1 MNMET
6 IFATWKL
13 ILKILL
19 NSLQRFDKKSIF
31 EKIKFKMKKLL
42 FVLFIGYFSS
52 SYSQTD
58 YSFVYNN
65 DLILKK
71 GISLYEEKKYADA
84 IKEYEK
90 ISKVDPK
97 YLEAQYEKALAL
109 AALEKKDELKAFFE
123 DLHAKNLMPEFPT
136 LYTLYGSF
144 LSDQKEFDQSEKIF
158 KEGEKYLPN
167 SSNFLYNFA
176 ILHVRKEES
185 QKAVDLLKRIITQD
199 PNHGSSHYLL
209 GAIALDNGKIV
220 EASLA
225 MMSYLAIAPNGR
237 HAEKAINNLNAK
249 YGENYLGTNKMVFSK
264 SGDNFEEME
273 VILRNQLPLKSAY
286 KVKSEI
292 DDVIIRQIQAVAE
305 YTLEHKMGDGFFET
319 IYIPWIKDMMEKQR
333 FEAYSYYILQSMEEK
348 IGKKLTSK
356 KKLMI
361 EFNDNYVLGDF
372 WNSFGKRKMD
382 LFGTQQEVIV
392 SIKDQVPYLIG
403 QQINGKSEGKHKYLN
418 ENGNLAGELNFK
430 NNELDGYQKY
440 FDEKGTLIEEKSF
453 KNGKVDG
460 TRTAYYSNGLKSVVE
475 NYVDDVLNGLGT
487 SYYVNGG
494 KQCEV
499 NFVQGERDGK
509 LVCLYPNGSIK
520 SESNYVKGKLNGPYL
535 SYNQVGDITETYTC
549 VNDLINGKYLEYY
562 DGKLIKSE
570 TEYVNGKI
578 KDFYKT
584 YYSNGTL
591 EKESTYE
598 AGKIK
603 KSVSYFPN
611 GKKSSESFYNDN
623 EELETYNYFDSNG
636 NKYFEEKYKSGELKS
651 AVQYAKN
658 NPKPIEISLSSK
670 PFIMKDFDGNP
681 LATGNFEKGKKSG
694 EWNHHFISGKKRLQ
708 EFYTLGY
715 QNGLSQ
721 DYNKNGSISAI
732 KNYSNDTLNGLYEV
746 YENGKLDRNY
756 SYEKGRQNGPYKT
769 FYTDGSLKSEGFL
782 VNGGTNFEKLSYW
795 QNGTISKRERYIE
808 DVLTFSENYNSK
820 GEKDSSFDCINKT
833 GKFTITHNNATTT
846 VTNELINGELNGKLL
861 EKDKFNNPLTET
873 EFINGL
879 RHNGYKDY
887 SPLGT
892 IYREST
898 FYAGKMNGL
907 DKIYDIVG
915 NLRYTNENTFGDE
928 NGKLTRFYHN
938 KSKMQECN
946 QLNSSIEGDFTYFNQ
961 KGEPVLIIGYQENTI
976 KYYIKKNKT
985 GELNEKVE
993 IIGQNAD
1000 IASSYPNGKTAIAIK
1015 FEKGNVEGKFAIYSE
1030 LGKPEYEAYYSNNL
1044 LNGNRIEYYANGNIY
1059 KKEHFKNNNFD
1070 GIQEY
1075 FKEDGK
1081 PWLKAEYKNDELHGN
1096 VLIYNEGKLIT
1107 TKKYDSD
1114 ELVEIIK

>member
-1 MNMET
+1 
-6 IFATWKL
+6 
-13 ILKILL
+13 
-19 NSLQRFDKKSIF
+19 
-31 EKIKFKMKKLL
+31 MKKLL
-42 FVLFIGYFSS
+42 FALFIGYFSS

-71 GISLYEEKKYADA
+71 GISLYEEKKYAEA

-97 YLEAQYEKALAL
+97 YLDAQYEKAMAL
-109 AALEKKDELKAFFE
+109 SALEKKEELKAFFE
-123 DLHAKNLMPEFPT
+123 DLYAKKLMPEFPT
-136 LYTLYGSF
+136 LYTLYGNF
-144 LSDQKEFDQSEKIF
+144 LSDQKEYDQAEKTF

-167 SSNFLYNFA
+167 SSNFLYNLA
-176 ILHVRKEES
+176 ILYIRKEES
-185 QKAVDLLKRIITQD
+185 QKAVDVLERIITND
-199 PNHGSSHYLL
+199 PNHSSSHYLL

-237 HAEKAINNLNAK
+237 HAEKAITNLNAK
-249 YGENYLGTNKMVFSK
+249 YGQNYLGENKIVFSK

-292 DDVIIRQIQAVAE
+292 DDVIIRQIQAIAE
-305 YTLEHKMGDGFFET
+305 YSLEHKMGNGFFET
-319 IYIPWIKDMMEKQR
+319 MYIPWIKDMMEKQR

-348 IGKKLTSK
+348 IGKKLSSK

-361 EFNDNYVLGDF
+361 DFNDNYILAGF
-372 WNSFGKRKMD
+372 WDSFGKRKLD
-382 LFGTQQEVIV
+382 HFGTQQEVIV
-392 SIKDQVPYLIG
+392 SIKNMVPYLIG
-403 QQINGKSEGKHKYLN
+403 QQINGKSEGKYKYLN
-418 ENGNLAGELNFK
+418 GDGNLAGELNFK

-440 FDEKGTLIEEKSF
+440 FDAKGILNEEKSF

-460 TRTAYYSNGLKSVVE
+460 TRTAYYPNGLKSVVE
-475 NYVDDVLNGLGT
+475 NYADGVLNGLGT

-499 NFVQGERDGK
+499 NFVKGERDGK
-509 LVCLYPNGSIK
+509 LTCLYPNGSIK
-520 SESNYVKGKLNGPYL
+520 SEANYVNGKLNGL
-535 SYNQVGDITETYTC
+535 FSRYNEVGDIVETYTC
-549 VNDLINGKYLEYY
+549 VNDLIDGKYLEYY
-562 DGKLIKSE
+562 DGKLVKSE
-570 TEYVNGKI
+570 ADYANGKI
-578 KDFYKT
+578 KDSYKT

-598 AGKIK
+598 GGKIK
-603 KSVSYFPN
+603 KLVFYFSN
-611 GKKSSESFYNDN
+611 GKKSSESFYNDK
-623 EELETYNYFDSNG
+623 EELEAYNYFDSNG

-651 AVQYAKN
+651 AVQYLKN
-658 NPKPIEISLSSK
+658 NPKPVEISLSSK
-670 PFIMKDFDGNP
+670 PFTMKDFDGNQ
-681 LATGNFEKGKKSG
+681 LAAGNFEKGKKTG
-694 EWNHHFISGKKRLQ
+694 EWNHHFISGTKRLQ
-708 EFYTLGY
+708 EFYSRGN
-715 QNGLSQ
+715 QNGLSH
-721 DYNKNGSISAI
+721 DYNKNGEISSI

-746 YENGKLDRNY
+746 YENGKLDRSY
-756 SYEKGRQNGPYKT
+756 SYEKGRQNGPYKS

-782 VNGGTNFEKLSYW
+782 VNGGTNFEKLGYW
-795 QNGTISKRERYIE
+795 QNGTISKREKYIE
-808 DVLTFSENYNSK
+808 DVLTSYENYNSK
-820 GEKDSSFDCINKT
+820 GEKESSFDCINKT
-833 GKFTITHNNATTT
+833 GKFTISHNNGATTI
-846 VTNELINGELNGKLL
+846 TNELVNGELNGKLL

-873 EFINGL
+873 EFVNGQ
-879 RHNGYKDY
+879 RHNGYKEY

-892 IYREST
+892 INREIT

-915 NLRYTNENTFGDE
+915 NLRYSNENSFGDE
-928 NGKLTRFYHN
+928 NGKLIRYYHN
-938 KSKMQECN
+938 KSKMQECT
-946 QLNSSIEGDFTYFNQ
+946 QLNGLIEGNYTYFNQ
-961 KGEPVLIIGYQENTI
+961 KGEPILIIGYQNNVI

-1000 IASSYPNGKTAIAIK
+1000 IASLYPNGKTAITIK
-1015 FEKGNVEGKFAIYSE
+1015 FEKGNIEGKFAINNE
-1030 LGKPEYEAYYSNNL
+1030 LGKPEYEANYSNNS
-1044 LNGNRIEYYANGNIY
+1044 LNGTRIEYYVNGNVY
-1059 KKEHFKNNNFD
+1059 KKEHFKNDDFQ

-1081 PWLKAEYKNDELHGN
+1081 PWLTAEYKNDELHGN
-1096 VLIYNEGKLIT
+1096 VLIYNEGKIIT

>member
-1 MNMET
+1 M
-6 IFATWKL
+6 TWKL

-19 NSLQRFDKKSIF
+19 NYLQTFDKKSIF

-58 YSFVYNN
+58 YSFVYNS

-71 GISLYEEKKYADA
+71 GISLHEEKKYADA

-90 ISKVDPK
+90 ISKVDPR
-97 YLEAQYEKALAL
+97 YLDAQYEKAMAL
-109 AALEKKDELKAFFE
+109 SALEKKDELKAFFE
-123 DLHAKNLMPEFPT
+123 DLHAKNAMPEFPT

-144 LSDQKEFDQSEKIF
+144 LSDQKEYDQSEKIF

-176 ILHVRKEES
+176 ILHIRKEES
-185 QKAVDLLKRIITQD
+185 QKAVDLLERIISND

-209 GAIALDNGKIV
+209 GAIALDNGKIM
-220 EASLA
+220 EATLA
-225 MMSYLAIAPNGR
+225 MMSYLVIAPNGR
-237 HAEKAINNLNAK
+237 FAEKAIQNLNAK
-249 YGENYLGTNKMVFSK
+249 YGENYLGTNKIVFSK
-264 SGDNFEEME
+264 SGDNFEEIDI
-273 VILRNQLPLKSAY
+273 ILRNQLPLKSAY

-305 YTLEHKMGDGFFET
+305 YTLEHKMGEGFFET

-333 FEAYSYYILQSMEEK
+333 FEAYSYYILQSMEDK

-361 EFNDNYVLGDF
+361 DFNDNYVLGDF
-372 WNSFGKRKMD
+372 WNFFGKRKMD

-392 SIKDQVPYLIG
+392 TIKNSVPYLIG
-403 QQINGKSEGKHKYLN
+403 QQINGKSEGKFKYLN
-418 ENGNLAGELNFK
+418 DNGNLAGELNFK

-475 NYVDDVLNGLGT
+475 NYTDGILNGLGT

-509 LVCLYPNGSIK
+509 LVCLYPNGSKK

-535 SYNQVGDITETYTC
+535 SYNQVGDIMETYTC
-549 VNDLINGKYLEYY
+549 VNDLIDGKYLEYY
-562 DGKLIKSE
+562 DGKLVRSE
-570 TEYVNGKI
+570 AEYANGNI
-578 KDFYKT
+578 KDSYKA
-584 YYSNGTL
+584 YYSNGAL
-591 EKESTYE
+591 EKENTYE

-603 KSVSYFPN
+603 KSITYFPN
-611 GKKSSESFYNDN
+611 GKISTESLYNDK

-636 NKYFEEKYKSGELKS
+636 NKYFEEKYKSGVLNS
-651 AVQYAKN
+651 ALQYAKN
-658 NPKPIEISLSSK
+658 NPKPVVISLSSK
-670 PFIMKDFDGNP
+670 PFVMKDFDGNQ
-681 LATGNFEKGKKSG
+681 LAAGNFEKGKKTG
-694 EWNHHFISGKKRLQ
+694 EWNHHFSSGTKRLE
-708 EFYTLGY
+708 EFYSNKT
-715 QNGLSQ
+715 QNGLSH
-721 DYNKNGSISAI
+721 DYNKNGLTNSI
-732 KNYSNDTLNGLYEV
+732 KNFSNDTINGLYEV
-746 YENGKLDRNY
+746 YVNGKLDRNY
-756 SYEKGRQNGPYKT
+756 SYDKGRQNGPYKT
-769 FYTDGSLKSEGFL
+769 FYTDGSLKSEGYL
-782 VNGGTNFEKLSYW
+782 VNGGTNFEKLDYW
-795 QNGTISKRERYIE
+795 QNGTLSKREKYIE
-808 DVLTFSENYNSK
+808 DIMTSMETYNLK
-820 GEKDSSFDCINKT
+820 GEKENSFDCINKT
-833 GKFTITHNNATTT
+833 GKFTMNYNNGTRITTH
-846 VTNELINGELNGKLL
+846 ELVNGELNGKYF
-861 EKDKFNNPLTET
+861 EKDKFNNPLKES
-873 EFINGL
+873 EFINGM
-879 RHNGYKDY
+879 RHKEYKEY
-887 SPLGT
+887 TPLGT
-892 IYREST
+892 VHREST

-915 NLRYTNENTFGDE
+915 NLRYSNETTFGDE
-928 NGKLTRFYHN
+928 NGKLIRYYHN
-938 KSKMQECN
+938 KSKIQECT
-946 QLNSSIEGDFTYFNQ
+946 QLNGSIEGDYTYYNQ
-961 KGEPVLIIGYQENTI
+961 KGEPVLIIGYQDNNI

-993 IIGQNAD
+993 IIGETVE
-1000 IASSYPNGKTAIAIK
+1000 ISSSYPNGKTAITIQ
-1015 FEKGNVEGKFAIYSE
+1015 FEKGNMEGKFAINSE
-1030 LGKPEYEAYYSNNL
+1030 LGKPEYEVNYSNNL

-1059 KKEHFKNNNFD
+1059 KKEHFKNNDFD
-1070 GIQEY
+1070 GLQEY

>member
-1 MNMET
+1 MET
-6 IFATWKL
+6 IFETWKL

-19 NSLQRFDKKSIF
+19 NSLQTFDKKSIF

-84 IKEYEK
+84 LKEYEK
-90 ISKVDPK
+90 ISKVDPR
-97 YLEAQYEKALAL
+97 YLDAQYEKAMAL
-109 AALEKKDELKAFFE
+109 AALEKKEELKAFFE
-123 DLHAKNLMPEFPT
+123 DLHAKNVMPEFPT

-144 LSDQKEFDQSEKIF
+144 LSDQKEYDQSEKIF

-176 ILHVRKEES
+176 ILHIRKEES
-185 QKAVDLLKRIITQD
+185 QKAVDLLERIISND

-209 GAIALDNGKIV
+209 GAIALDNGKIM
-220 EASLA
+220 EATLA
-225 MMSYLAIAPNGR
+225 MMSYLVIAPNGR
-237 HAEKAINNLNAK
+237 FAEKAIQNLNAK
-249 YGENYLGTNKMVFSK
+249 YGENYLGTNKIVFSK
-264 SGDNFEEME
+264 SGDNFEEIDI
-273 VILRNQLPLKSAY
+273 ILRNQLPLKSAY

-333 FEAYSYYILQSMEEK
+333 FEAYSYYILQSMEDK

-361 EFNDNYVLGDF
+361 DFNDNYVLGDF
-372 WNSFGKRKMD
+372 WNFFGKRKMD

-392 SIKDQVPYLIG
+392 TIKNSVPYLIG
-403 QQINGKSEGKHKYLN
+403 QQINGKSEGKFKYLN
-418 ENGNLAGELNFK
+418 DNGNLAGELNFK

-475 NYVDDVLNGLGT
+475 NYTDGILNGLGT

-509 LVCLYPNGSIK
+509 LVCLYPNGSKK

-535 SYNQVGDITETYTC
+535 SYNQVGDIMETYTC
-549 VNDLINGKYLEYY
+549 VNDLIDGKYLEYY
-562 DGKLIKSE
+562 DGKLVRSE
-570 TEYVNGKI
+570 AEYANGNI
-578 KDFYKT
+578 KDSYKA
-584 YYSNGTL
+584 YYSNGAL
-591 EKESTYE
+591 EKENTYE

-603 KSVSYFPN
+603 KSITYFPN
-611 GKKSSESFYNDN
+611 GKISTESLYNDK

-636 NKYFEEKYKSGELKS
+636 NKYFEEKYKSGVLNS
-651 AVQYAKN
+651 ALQYAKN
-658 NPKPIEISLSSK
+658 NPKPVIISLSSK
-670 PFIMKDFDGNP
+670 PFVMKDFDGNQ
-681 LATGNFEKGKKSG
+681 LAAGNFEKGKKTG
-694 EWNHHFISGKKRLQ
+694 EWNHHFSSGTKRLE
-708 EFYTLGY
+708 EFYSNKT
-715 QNGLSQ
+715 QNGLSH
-721 DYNKNGSISAI
+721 DYNKNGLTNSI
-732 KNYSNDTLNGLYEV
+732 KNFSNDTINGLYEV
-746 YENGKLDRNY
+746 YVNGKLDRNY
-756 SYEKGRQNGPYKT
+756 SYDKGRQNGPYKT
-769 FYTDGSLKSEGFL
+769 FYTDGSLKSEGYL
-782 VNGGTNFEKLSYW
+782 VNGGTNFEKLDYW
-795 QNGTISKRERYIE
+795 QNGTLSKREKYIE
-808 DVLTFSENYNSK
+808 DIMTSMETYNLK
-820 GEKDSSFDCINKT
+820 GEKENSFDCINKT
-833 GKFTITHNNATTT
+833 GKFTMNYNNGTRITTH
-846 VTNELINGELNGKLL
+846 ELVNGELNGKYF
-861 EKDKFNNPLTET
+861 EKDKFNNPLKES
-873 EFINGL
+873 EFINGM
-879 RHNGYKDY
+879 RHKEYKEY
-887 SPLGT
+887 TPLGT
-892 IYREST
+892 VYREST

-915 NLRYTNENTFGDE
+915 NLRYSNETTFGDE
-928 NGKLTRFYHN
+928 NGKLIRYYHN
-938 KSKMQECN
+938 KSKIQECT
-946 QLNSSIEGDFTYFNQ
+946 QLNGSIEGDYTYYNQ
-961 KGEPVLIIGYQENTI
+961 KGEPVLIIGYQDNNI

-993 IIGQNAD
+993 IIGETVE
-1000 IASSYPNGKTAIAIK
+1000 ISSSYPNGKTAITIQ
-1015 FEKGNVEGKFAIYSE
+1015 FEKGNMEGKFAINSE
-1030 LGKPEYEAYYSNNL
+1030 LGKPEYEVNYSNNL
-1044 LNGNRIEYYANGNIY
+1044 LNGNRIEYYANGNVY
-1059 KKEHFKNNNFD
+1059 KKEHFKNNDFD
-1070 GIQEY
+1070 GLQEY

>member
-1 MNMET
+1 M
-6 IFATWKL
+6 IK
-13 ILKILL
+13 L
-19 NSLQRFDKKSIF
+19 NS
-31 EKIKFKMKKLL
+31 KMKKLL
-42 FVLFIGYFSS
+42 FVLFIGYFSN

-71 GISLYEEKKYADA
+71 GVSLYEEKKYADA

-90 ISKVDPK
+90 IIKVDPK
-97 YLEAQYEKALAL
+97 YLDVQYEKAMAL

-144 LSDQKEFDQSEKIF
+144 LSDQKEYDQSEKIF
-158 KEGEKYLPN
+158 SEGEKYLPN

-176 ILHVRKEES
+176 ILYIRKEES
-185 QKAVDLLKRIITQD
+185 QKAVDLLERIITND

-209 GAIALDNGKIV
+209 GAIALDNGKIA
-220 EASLA
+220 EATLA
-225 MMSYLAIAPNGR
+225 MMSYLIIAPNGR
-237 HAEKAINNLNAK
+237 YAEKAIQNLNAK
-249 YGENYLGTNKMVFSK
+249 YGQNYLGKNKIIFSK
-264 SGDNFEEME
+264 SGDNFEEIE

-305 YTLEHKMGDGFFET
+305 YALEHKMGDGFFET
-319 IYIPWIKDMMEKQR
+319 LYIPWIKDMMEKQR

-361 EFNDNYVLGDF
+361 DFSDNYVLGDF
-372 WNSFGKRKMD
+372 WNYFGKRKMD
-382 LFGTQQEVIV
+382 IFGTQQEVIV
-392 SIKDQVPYLIG
+392 TIKNQVPYLIG
-403 QQINGKSEGKHKYLN
+403 PQIDGKSEGRYKYLDGD
-418 ENGNLAGELNFK
+418 GNLAGDLNFK

-440 FDEKGTLIEEKSF
+440 FDNKGTLIEEKSF

-475 NYVDDVLNGLGT
+475 NYTDGVLNGLGT

-499 NFVQGERDGK
+499 NFAKGEREGK
-509 LVCLYPNGSIK
+509 LTCLYPNGSLK
-520 SESNYVKGKLNGPYL
+520 SESNYVNGKLNGLYTK
-535 SYNQVGDITETYTC
+535 YNEVGDITETYTC
-549 VNDLINGKYLEYY
+549 INDLIDGKYMEYY
-562 DGKLIKSE
+562 DGKLVSSE
-570 TEYVNGKI
+570 ANYADGKI

-598 AGKIK
+598 GGKIK

-611 GKKSSESFYNDN
+611 GKKSSESLYNDK

-670 PFIMKDFDGNP
+670 PFVMKDFDGNP
-681 LATGNFEKGKKSG
+681 LAAGNFEKGKKTG
-694 EWNHHFISGKKRLQ
+694 EWNHHFISGAKRLQ
-708 EFYTLGY
+708 EFYTQGN
-715 QNGLSQ
+715 QNGLSH
-721 DYNKNGSISAI
+721 DYNKNGSINAI
-732 KNYSNDTLNGLYEV
+732 RNYSNDSLNGLYEV
-746 YENGKLDRNY
+746 YENGRLDRNY
-756 SYEKGRQNGPYKT
+756 SYEKGSQNGPYKT
-769 FYTDGSLKSEGFL
+769 FYTNGTLKSEGFL
-782 VNGGTNFEKLSYW
+782 VNGGTNFEKIYYW
-795 QNGTISKRERYIE
+795 QNGTISKKEQYIE
-808 DVLTFSENYNSK
+808 DVMTFSERYDSK
-820 GEKDSSFDCINKT
+820 GEKYNSIDCKNKT
-833 GKFTITHNNATTT
+833 GKFTMSYNNGATT
-846 VTNELINGELNGKLL
+846 VANELVNGELNGKLL
-861 EKDKFNNPLTET
+861 EKDKFNNPITET
-873 EFINGL
+873 EFSNGQ
-879 RHNGYKDY
+879 RHNGYKEY
-887 SPLGT
+887 GPLGT
-892 IYREST
+892 IFREST

-915 NLRYTNENTFGDE
+915 NLRYVNENTFGDE

-946 QLNSSIEGDFTYFNQ
+946 QLNGSIEGDYTYFNQ
-961 KGEPVLIIGYQENTI
+961 KGEPLLIVGYQDNII

-993 IIGQNAD
+993 IIGQTAE
-1000 IASSYPNGKTAIAIK
+1000 IASTYPNGKTAIQMNIV
-1015 FEKGNVEGKFAIYSE
+1015 KGNFEGKLTINNE
-1030 LGKPEYEAYYSNNL
+1030 LGKPEYESKSTNNL
-1044 LNGNRIEYYANGNIY
+1044 LNGERVEYYANGNVY
-1059 KKEHFKNNNFD
+1059 KKERFVNGNFE
-1070 GIQEY
+1070 GLQEY

-1081 PWLKAEYKNDELHGN
+1081 PWLTAEYKNDELHGN
-1096 VLIYNEGKLIT
+1096 VLIYNDGKLTT

>member
-1 MNMET
+1 MET
-6 IFATWKL
+6 TFGTWKL
-13 ILKILL
+13 TLKNYLKCFIPLTKPL
-19 NSLQRFDKKSIF
+19 YLVKY
-31 EKIKFKMKKLL
+31 KFKMKKLL
-42 FVLFIGYFSS
+42 FVLFIGYYSS

-58 YSFVYNN
+58 YTFVYDN

-71 GISLYEEKKYADA
+71 GIALYEEKKYADA

-97 YLEAQYEKALAL
+97 YLDAQYEKAMAL

-123 DLHAKNLMPEFPT
+123 DLYAKNVMPEFPT

-144 LSDQKEFDQSEKIF
+144 LSDQKEYDLSEKIF
-158 KEGEKYLPN
+158 KEGEKFLPN

-176 ILHVRKEES
+176 ILHIRKEES
-185 QKAVDLLKRIITQD
+185 QKAVDLLERIITYD

-237 HAEKAINNLNAK
+237 YAEKAINNLNAK
-249 YGENYLGTNKMVFSK
+249 YGENYLGTNKIVFSK

-292 DDVIIRQIQAVAE
+292 DEVIIRQIQAVAE
-305 YTLEHKMGDGFFET
+305 YTLEHKMGNGFFET
-319 IYIPWIKDMMEKQR
+319 IYIPWIKDIMEKQR

-361 EFNDNYVLGDF
+361 DFNDNYVLGDF

-392 SIKDQVPYLIG
+392 SLKDQVPYLIG
-403 QQINGKSEGKHKYLN
+403 PQINGKSEGKHKYLN

-430 NNELDGYQKY
+430 DNELDGYQKY

-475 NYVDDVLNGLGT
+475 NYTDGVLNGLGT

-499 NFVQGERDGK
+499 NFIQGERDGK
-509 LVCLYPNGSIK
+509 LVCLYPNGNIK
-520 SESNYVKGKLNGPYL
+520 SETNYVNGKLNGL
-535 SYNQVGDITETYTC
+535 CVSYNEVGDITETYTC
-549 VNDLINGKYLEYY
+549 SNDLIEGKYLEYY
-562 DGKLIKSE
+562 DGKLVRSE
-570 TEYVNGKI
+570 AEYTNGKI
-578 KDFYKT
+578 KDSYKM
-584 YYSNGTL
+584 YYSNGVL
-591 EKESTYE
+591 EKENTYE
-598 AGKIK
+598 GGKIK
-603 KSVSYFPN
+603 KSITYFPT
-611 GKKSSESFYNDN
+611 GKMATESLFNEN
-623 EELETYNYFDSNG
+623 EELETYNYFDHNG

-651 AVQYAKN
+651 GIQYSKN
-658 NPKPIEISLSSK
+658 NPKPVAMSLSSK
-670 PFIMKDFDGNP
+670 PFVMKDFDGNQ
-681 LATGNFEKGKKSG
+681 LAAGNFENGKKTG
-694 EWNHHFISGKKRLQ
+694 EWNHHFTSGTQSLK
-708 EFYTLGY
+708 EFYSQGNL
-715 QNGLSQ
+715 NGLSQ
-721 DYNKNGSISAI
+721 DYNKNGSINSI
-732 KNYSNDTLNGLYEV
+732 KNYTNDTLNGLYEV
-746 YENGKLDRNY
+746 YENGRLDRIY
-756 SYEKGRQNGPYKT
+756 TYDKGRQNGPYKT

-782 VNGGTNFEKLSYW
+782 VNGGTNFEKLFFW
-795 QNGTISKRERYIE
+795 QNGAISKSEKYIE
-808 DVLTFSENYNSK
+808 DEMTLSEMFNSK
-820 GEKDSSFDCINKT
+820 GEKEISFDFNNKT
-833 GKFTITHNNATTT
+833 GKFTTSHNNGATILSI
-846 VTNELINGELNGKLL
+846 ELVNGKLNGKLL
-861 EKDKFNNPLTET
+861 EKDKFNNPMTET
-873 EFINGL
+873 EFINGV
-879 RHNGYKDY
+879 RHNTYKDY

-898 FYAGKMNGL
+898 FYAGQMNGL
-907 DKIYDIVG
+907 DKVYDMVG
-915 NLRYTNENTFGDE
+915 NLRFTNERTFGIE
-928 NGKLTRFYHN
+928 NGKSTRFYHN
-938 KSKMQECN
+938 KMKMQEFN
-946 QLNSSIEGDFTYFNQ
+946 QLNGATEGDYTYFNQ
-961 KGEPVLIIGYQENTI
+961 KGEPILIIGYQDNCI

-993 IIGQNAD
+993 VIGETAE
-1000 IASSYPNGKTAIAIK
+1000 ITSSYPSGKIAIAIK
-1015 FEKGNVEGKFAIYSE
+1015 YVKGNVEGKLTINNE
-1030 LGKPEYEAYYSNNL
+1030 LGKPEYESSNTNNL
-1044 LNGNRIEYYANGNIY
+1044 LNGERLEYYTNGKIY
-1059 KKEHFKNNNFD
+1059 KKERFINGNFE
-1070 GIQEY
+1070 GLQEY

-1081 PWLKAEYKNDELHGN
+1081 PWLSAEYKNDELHGN
-1096 VLIYNEGKLIT
+1096 VLIYNEGKLTT